1 MNQHLSVQNETDRQ
15 ETDRQGHKRFRTA
28 AFSQLGHSSVVVY
41 QALSSPAAEIPNCR
55 RDSGTTV
62 PYLF

>member
-1 MNQHLSVQNETDRQ
+1 MNQHLSVQN

-41 QALSSPAAEIPNCR
+41 QALSSRAAEIPKCR